1 MGNFNFIK
9 SFESFSSSSDLLG
22 DIDNIVLHLGEN
34 LGFYYSMLSNSD
46 NSILIFGLD
55 EEGAEFKL
63 KGDDLKSQLVVTRGL
78 LEDLGYNLF
87 MVDDYLIITIYED
100 LYSTGIEY
108 LDYIKDH
115 MVEEVKVF
123 DDRKRVDYKD
133 LSGNHLFTYWF
144 VSIGIIKE
152 TTPISWGLS
161 DTIRFDTIIGLFF
174 VDHNIRE
181 NWQKVESILKDW
193 LIDNVDPAFS
203 GPYRYLR
210 GGSKTDKL
218 YLTHTR

>member
-9 SFESFSSSSDLLG
+9 SFESFSAGSDVLG
-22 DIDNIVLHLGEN
+22 DIDHIVLHLGEN
-34 LGFYYSMLSNSD
+34 LGVYYSMLSNY
-46 NSILIFGLD
+46 NNTILIFKLD

-63 KGDDLKSQLVVTRGL
+63 KGDDLKSQLEVTCGL

-87 MVDDYLIITIYED
+87 MEDDYLIITIYGD
-100 LYSTGIEY
+100 LFSAGIEY

-133 LSGNHLFTYWF
+133 LFGNHLFTYWF
-144 VSIGIIKE
+144 VTIEPSWS
-152 TTPISWGLS
+152 TDWGLS
-161 DTIRFDTIIGLFF
+161 DTVRFGTFFSLFF

-181 NWQKVESILKDW
+181 NWKKVESILKNW
-193 LIDNVDPAFS
+193 LIDNVDSAFS

-218 YLTHTR
+218 YLTHNR